1 MLMRAHRAM
10 GDRRIYDFK
19 SLIGKCFDLNVL
31 CCTGKT
37 LLQEAVQ
44 KACRSKGKP
53 KWESDRWQYV
63 ELLLKFGAK
72 PQLEKSFRDPSMH
85 LGFAYNK
92 IEMVTLFLQYG
103 YKLEHT
109 DLMFAVEL
117 SAENLCIT
125 LLDWGA
131 FVSSSQTEDSDSEPS
146 LFYEAAKY
154 HLLGLMRLMIY
165 RNPQYLQEDWV
176 VKKELPKCMTT
187 RKTQMEQFWS
197 WMQEQRKQPADL
209 QHLCM
214 TTVIKQLSSK
224 VNVQQVQKKGME
236 VKPLSYHPHLPTAI
250 NELPLPKMLKRLLQ
264 VPDLQEAMEDAG
276 IIDYTL

>member
-1 MLMRAHRAM
+1 MFMRAHRAM
-10 GDRRIYDFK
+10 GDGRIYDFK
-19 SLIGKCFDLNVL
+19 SLIKKCADLNL
-31 CCTGKT
+31 CCSGKT
-37 LLQEAVQ
+37 LLYGAVQ
-44 KACRSKGKP
+44 KAYRSKYKP
-53 KWESDRWQYV
+53 YRESDRWQYV
-63 ELLLKFGAK
+63 KLLLKSGAT
-72 PQLEKSFRDPSMH
+72 PQLERGFTSMH
-85 LGFAYNK
+85 LGITYN
-92 IEMVTLFLQYG
+92 ELEVVMLFLQYG
-103 YKLEHT
+103 HKLEDT
-109 DLMFAVEL
+109 DLMLAVTL

-146 LFYEAAKY
+146 LFYKAANY

-214 TTVIKQLSSK
+214 ARVIKQLSSK

-236 VKPLSYHPHLPTAI
+236 VKPLSYHPHLPTVI
-250 NELPLPKMLKRLLQ
+250 NELPVPKMLKRLLQ
-264 VPDLQEAMEDAG
+264 VPDLQEAMEDAD